1 MSGAIPAQ
9 AFAVRSTGRVSHWL
23 PALFVVSLTLALRLH
38 GLEQVRHNY
47 DRAYPHGL
55 AFLIR
60 DALQG
65 DWAGLPRVSLVA
77 SINFPNPAGASY
89 FYALLTA
96 IEPSAYVATALN
108 AMLGAA
114 VAAIAFNLAWRT
126 FGLWAAT
133 AAGVFVGSG
142 VWAGWVS
149 RGAWLQGPIEFMA
162 ALTLW
167 LMVNGLVARRPR
179 HLLAAFAWV
188 ALCMQTYLV
197 AFGLLTQAMG
207 ALIVASVSRP
217 RRSLRPVRSAAVAGL
232 AMCALSLLIYIGAV
246 ASERAS
252 LEAVVNNPNALNEET
267 RAGGLNLDPI
277 NHALRIASGRDFENT
292 FVEADTPDF
301 ALRDQVSDL
310 RATVVD
316 VLMALGLGMMA
327 AAAFGVFALTPTPLP
342 LGEGNARIMLAW
354 VALPIIGTFLIANL
368 VMRDWKVHVFYLLLA
383 SPVPYILAGAPFS
396 LVERIA
402 RRATRHTRYALRTAL
417 LACAMVAVVVP
428 WWNADGDV
436 QAAARFPLTHDGL
449 YSLPLKQQMRLAQVW
464 RAFGC
469 TTLDN
474 EESEPWLASLIGD
487 WRAVIKGRFFDKGQ
501 GYMWET
507 NPDASGCLALTQP
520 LPSSLYADAQ
530 VVPLPGQKRTDRTP
544 AEITLYRAPAITQ
557 TQPVLTTNIGWSLLD
572 LHTPATAK
580 PGETVHVAHRW
591 RVDGPMSLD
600 EDYGQWYFAPFV
612 KLVAPDGQVSA
623 QIDSAPSVP
632 GYLQVPGM
640 LLLSDVPLTLAA
652 DLPAGDYT
660 LEMSLFDPNQK
671 KNAVY
676 FDPVAPSEPIVTIRR
691 TLVIGN

>member
-1 MSGAIPAQ
+1 
-9 AFAVRSTGRVSHWL
+9 VSQWL
-23 PALFVVSLTLALRLH
+23 PALFVVLLTLALRLH

-55 AFLIR
+55 AFLIH
-60 DALQG
+60 DVLAHS
-65 DWAGLPRVSLVA
+65 DWIDLPRVSLVA

-96 IEPSAYVATALN
+96 IEPSTYVATALN

-114 VAAIAFNLAWRT
+114 VAAIAFSLARRT
-126 FGLWAAT
+126 FGVWAAT

-142 VWAGWVS
+142 VWASWVS

-167 LMVNGLVARRPR
+167 LAVNGLVWHRPR
-179 HLLAAFAWV
+179 HLFAAFAWV

-197 AFGLLTQAMG
+197 AFGLLAQIVVALVVGTLRAFRPLAMRR
-207 ALIVASVSRP
+207 ALT
-217 RRSLRPVRSAAVAGL
+217 AGL
-232 AMCALSLLIYIGAV
+232 AMCALSLLIYVGAV

-252 LEAVVNNPNALNEET
+252 LEAVVNNPNAVNEET
-267 RAGGLNLDPI
+267 RAGGFNLDPI

-292 FVEADTPDF
+292 FVESDMPDF

-316 VLMALGLGMMA
+316 VLMLVGLGMMA
-327 AAAFGVFALTPTPLP
+327 ILAFNISPLMARSGHKPLP
-342 LGEGNARIMLAW
+342 SPRWGEGYSRITLAW
-354 VALPIIGTFLIANL
+354 FALPIIGTFLIANF

-396 LVERIA
+396 LAERFVQ
-402 RRATRHTRYALRTAL
+402 RTTRNTRYALRTAL
-417 LACAMVAVVVP
+417 VACAMIAVAIP

-449 YSLPLKQQMRLAQVW
+449 YSLPLKQQTRLAQAW

-487 WRAVIKGRFFDKGQ
+487 WRAIINGRFFDKGQ
-501 GYMWET
+501 GYIWQT
-507 NPDASGCLALTQP
+507 KPDASGCVALTQT
-520 LPSSLYADAQ
+520 LPSSLYADSQ
-530 VVPLPGQKRTDRTP
+530 VLPLPGQKRTDRTP

-557 TQPVLTTNIGWSLLD
+557 TQPMLTTNIGWSLLD

-612 KLVAPDGQVSA
+612 KLIAPDGQTIA
-623 QIDSAPSVP
+623 QADSAPSVP
-632 GYLQVPGM
+632 GYLQIPGM
-640 LLLSDVPLTLAA
+640 VLLSDVPFALPA
-652 DLPAGDYT
+652 DLPPGDYT

-691 TLVIGN
+691 TLKISN